1 MLIAAAAG
9 AGVAGVAPGAFGA
22 GVAPGAAFVPGVA
35 DVEGDA
41 IFGFV
46 LLFLLF
52 FFSSTFGVV
61 GTRGI
66 TPGMFDELGGTVF
79 LLLFLLLVFFVLL
92 FPLFGVTAEF
102 GTTKFAFVFLAL
114 LLFLGASQRIT
125 TELPHGTVISL

>member
-35 DVEGDA
+35 GVEGDA
-41 IFGFV
+41 IFGLV

-61 GTRGI
+61 GTRGM

-79 LLLFLLLVFFVLL
+79 LFLLFLFLLVFFVLL
-92 FPLFGVTAEF
+92 VFPLLGVTAEF
-102 GTTKFAFVFLAL
+102 GGTAFFLV

-125 TELPHGTVISL
+125 TELPQGTVISL